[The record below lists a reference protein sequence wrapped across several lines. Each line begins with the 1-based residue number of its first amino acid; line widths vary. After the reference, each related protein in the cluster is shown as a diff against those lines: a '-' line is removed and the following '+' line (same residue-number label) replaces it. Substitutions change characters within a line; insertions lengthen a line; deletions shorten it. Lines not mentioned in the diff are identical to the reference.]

1 MIKLANEKDI
11 YGIYGIIKDAKKLLK
26 DSGSNQWQDTDG
38 YPSMETI
45 TNLVNRREMYVNIR
59 ENEIV
64 GCVALCK
71 GIEEAYNN
79 IEGKWLNDRPYYTL
93 HILATKNGHYNR
105 GVASELIE
113 EMIKIAYK
121 EEIYNIK
128 VDTKVENKAM
138 DSLLLKLGFHKTGII
153 TLLRDG
159 VIDPKRVAYQL
170 VITPEM
176 FESKTEVIPSEKKE
190 SVFKKILNYV
200 VKTTNGMA
208 HGLFATLIIGVIITQ
223 FGELFNLEFL
233 KTTGTVLKGLMA
245 VGIGVGVA
253 STLKL
258 SPIALISSG
267 AASAIAASINGNN
280 NPLVCYVASV
290 AAIEITRLILR
301 KKTPVDILLIPLMMA
316 LISFGVGFVVEMP
329 LTWVMDSLAEFIN
342 YATSVQ
348 PLLMGIIISVVMG
361 MCLTAPISSAAIA
374 IAIGL
379 GGIPAGAAVVGCSVQ
394 MIGFAVMSAYD
405 NNIGKVISV
414 GIGTSMLQFKN
425 ILKKPII
432 WLPTIIVSA
441 ILGPIST
448 MVFKMECN
456 SVGAGMGT
464 CGLVGQMGTIASM
477 TDNPFMCYLG
487 IALLHF
493 VLPAVLVFVVN
504 LIFRKTKLIK
514 PGDLTI

>member
-11 YGIYGIIKDAKKLLK
+11 YGIYGIIKDAKKLFK
-26 DSGSNQWQDTDG
+26 EKGSDQWQDTDG
-38 YPSMETI
+38 YPNMDTI
-45 TNLVNRREMYVNIR
+45 TNLVTRREMYVNVR

-64 GCVALCK
+64 GCVALCR
-71 GIEEAYNN
+71 GVEAAYNN
-79 IEGKWLNDRPYYTL
+79 IEGKWLNDKPYYTL

-105 GVASELIE
+105 GVAKELIE

-121 EEIYNIK
+121 DEIYNLR

-138 DSLLLKLGFHKTGII
+138 DNLLNKLGFHKTGII
-153 TLLRDG
+153 NLLRPE
-159 VIDPKRVAYQL
+159 VLDPKRVAYQL
-170 VITPEM
+170 VITKEM
-176 FESKTEVIPSEKKE
+176 FEDKSEPVKEIKKE
-190 SVFKKILNYV
+190 AIFKKILNYL

-208 HGLFATLIIGVIITQ
+208 HGLFATLIIGVIVTQ
-223 FGELFNLEFL
+223 FGELLGLEFL
-233 KTTGTVLKGLMA
+233 KSTGTVLKGLMA

-253 STLKL
+253 STLNL

-290 AAIEITRLILR
+290 AAIEITRLILK

-316 LISFGVGFVVEMP
+316 LISFGVGYVVEMP
-329 LTWVMDSLAEFIN
+329 LTWVMDSLASFID

-348 PLLMGIIISVVMG
+348 PFLMGVLIAVVMG

-394 MIGFAVMSAYD
+394 MIGFAVMSARD

-425 ILKKPII
+425 ILKKPIL
-432 WLPTIIVSA
+432 WLPTIITSA

-477 TDNPFMCYLG
+477 SDNQMMCYVG
-487 IALLHF
+487 IVLLHF
-493 VLPAVLVFVVN
+493 VLPAILVFVID
-504 LIFRKTKLIK
+504 LIFRKAKLIK